1 MNWDRE
7 SAIMR
12 RLNGRVPR
20 YLEELHQSR
29 DGARVDGELDGGIVL
44 DAQEFADLHGRL
56 EV

>member
-1 MNWDRE
+1 MDWARE

-29 DGARVDGELDGGIVL
+29 DGARVDGELDVGIVL

>member
-12 RLNGRVPR
+12 RLNGRVPCN
-20 YLEELHQSR
+20 LEELHQSR

-44 DAQEFADLHGRL
+44 DAQEFADLHSRL